1 MLDSFFLLRAM
12 NGIHEEQL
20 LSAQELLGTSNDKPQ
35 RHFRRKLWSTLLV
48 AAVIVSLLG
57 ATSYAFGLF
66 RLQVQELKADTSK
79 EGQYWIL
86 RDENGDE
93 ISIQLGDRLLYGLS
107 FSFGGDTAPHRV
119 EFRPR
124 WLPEDTKN
132 SWATQGSAWYNYL
145 IDDREQETDWYPAE
159 GVFDAAIPY
168 LITVEY
174 AYNGHVLVLNG
185 DSEIVKQEQWDG
197 FEVYE
202 VKCAK
207 DIWEGNGTPEGR
219 HLVSYENYVLMFSLE
234 EGYVVNVGGTLDLD
248 TLEHIARE
256 LEIRQTDQL
265 VVQDSSD
272 FVPEIINIARG

>member
-12 NGIHEEQL
+12 NGIREEQL
-20 LSAQELLGTSNDKPQ
+20 LAAQDLLSSPEDKPQ
-35 RHFRRKLWSTLLV
+35 LHFRRKLWSTLLV
-48 AAVIVSLLG
+48 AAIILSLLG
-57 ATSYAFGLF
+57 ATAYAFGLF
-66 RLQVQELKADTSK
+66 RMRVQELEADPSKA
-79 EGQYWIL
+79 GNYWTL
-86 RDENGDE
+86 QDENGNE
-93 ISIQLGDRLLYGLS
+93 LSIRLGDKLLYGLS
-107 FSFGGDTAPHRV
+107 FSFGGDTAPHKV

-132 SWATQGSAWYNYL
+132 SWAAQGSAWYDYL

-174 AYNGHVLVLNG
+174 AYNDHVLVLNG
-185 DSEIVKQEQWDG
+185 DCEIVKQEQWDG

-202 VKCAK
+202 INCAK

-219 HLVSYENYVLMFSLE
+219 HLVSYENYVLLFSLE
-234 EGYVVNVGGTLDLD
+234 EGYMINVGGTLDLE

-256 LEIRQTDQL
+256 LEIRPTDQL
-265 VVQDSSD
+265 VQGSSD
-272 FVPEIINIARG
+272 FVAEIINIARG